1 MSLISD
7 PWDDQDVEVQKLEN
21 RIQNIRTVQHRSH
34 SQWSDSSTTNRPV
47 MAPVEVTPTVRIM
60 KRDNSNNLKDRSSS
74 NNEIP
79 NQTLAE
85 KERAYAEAR
94 KRILGIPDEPTNDQK
109 TEEKQARDN
118 SYSHGAKQNG
128 HRQSNNTRG
137 GGGGGSRGG
146 RSRNKGNS
154 NSYNQGNKTTTTTT
168 GTQQPTGYTQ
178 FDRWPD
184 KKEARQGT
192 TKPTR
197 GKNGYRARK
206 GKSID
211 EKSSPDT

>member
-60 KRDNSNNLKDRSSS
+60 KRDNSSNFKDRSSS
-74 NNEIP
+74 NNDIP

-94 KRILGIPDEPTNDQK
+94 KRIMGIPDEPVRSEVQNESK
-109 TEEKQARDN
+109 TEEKYN
-118 SYSHGAKQNG
+118 HGSKPNG
-128 HRQSNNTRG
+128 HRQPGSSRG
-137 GGGGGSRGG
+137 GGRGG
-146 RSRNKGNS
+146 RNRNKGGYNS
-154 NSYNQGNKTTTTTT
+154 GKSTPLQSTT
-168 GTQQPTGYTQ
+168 QSNN
-178 FDRWPD
+178 DRWSD
-184 KKEARQGT
+184 KKGPA
-192 TKPTR
+192 KPTR

-206 GKSID
+206 GTRQD
-211 EKSSPDT
+211 DRPSPDT